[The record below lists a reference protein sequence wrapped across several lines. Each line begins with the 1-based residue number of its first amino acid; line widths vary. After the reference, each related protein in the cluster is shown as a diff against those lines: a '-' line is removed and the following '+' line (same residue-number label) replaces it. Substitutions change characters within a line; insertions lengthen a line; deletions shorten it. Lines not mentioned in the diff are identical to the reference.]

1 MLNKVEFLETFLSLY
16 INHHEVLKDIENGTS
31 KYVFIE
37 VRNASKS
44 VKKDKIKNSVKIPAK
59 DLKNHLSN
67 LNKDKIYVLYD
78 WTGGTMLGKAALL
91 EFYKHEFESYELA
104 GSLEDVG

>member
-37 VRNASKS
+37 VRNVPKS
-44 VKKDKIKNSVKIPAK
+44 VK
-59 DLKNHLSN
+59 
-67 LNKDKIYVLYD
+67 KDKIYVLYD

-104 GSLEDVG
+104 GALEDSV